1 MMDGLYVKNANGQ
14 YVNISKGTPVPI
26 TAEDRLITK
35 QRSVEYQQKLANE
48 KLKKRVPPNEYHIQ
62 TIRKIYKD
70 LGYDLKLIYGGYK
83 GGRYQPR
90 QKYDIIETFGDK
102 RVVAENLNY
111 YELGQILESIGALN
125 NDTHTE

>member
-1 MMDGLYVKNANGQ
+1 MDGLYVKNANGQ

-62 TIRKIYKD
+62 TIQKKYKE
-70 LGYDLKLIYGGYK
+70 LGYELKPIYGGYK
-83 GGRYQPR
+83 GHRFQPR
-90 QKYDIIETFGDK
+90 QKYDVIETFGDQ
-102 RVVAENLNY
+102 RVIAENLSY
-111 YELGQILESIGALN
+111 YELGQILESIGAWN
-125 NDTHTE
+125 NDTNTE